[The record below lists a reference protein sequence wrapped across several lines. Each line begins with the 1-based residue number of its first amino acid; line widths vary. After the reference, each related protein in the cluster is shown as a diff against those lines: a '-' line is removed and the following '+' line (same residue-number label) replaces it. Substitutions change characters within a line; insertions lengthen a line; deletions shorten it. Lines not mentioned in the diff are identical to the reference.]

1 MTTLSLF
8 RRHPEP
14 EVLDEVE
21 TFVEAFEVTTGTTIV
36 RQGEPAGGFF
46 VVLSGTFTV
55 LLETAPIPLVL
66 GTLGPGDCFGETGLL
81 LTGTHTATVRA
92 ASDGEVVCLPE
103 SELQQ
108 IVADAVIAGV
118 DLRTAA
124 SSFVR
129 LLEWGAGTQV

>member
-8 RRHPEP
+8 RRHAEP
-14 EVLDEVE
+14 EVVDEVE

-55 LLETAPIPLVL
+55 LLETEPRSVVI
-66 GTLGPGDCFGETGLL
+66 GTLGPGDCFGERGILVTGR
-81 LTGTHTATVRA
+81 HTATVRA

-103 SELQQ
+103 SGLHQV
-108 IVADAVIAGV
+108 VADAVVAGV
-118 DLRTAA
+118 DLPTAA
-124 SSFVR
+124 ASFVR
-129 LLEWGAGTQV
+129 LLDWDAGLS